1 MVKYQYIQGAF
12 HSDLKPRARLVLN
25 CLIMHANQDGECFPS
40 IKTIAAECGYG
51 VSTVKRALNDL
62 CEAGY
67 LQKQARFDERKK
79 GGQTSNLYTLILT
92 AEAADSDNTE
102 TEPEET
108 ETTAKL
114 DSTTEI
120 RIVRRT
126 AKAKKGEKTTTSRR
140 MDFSGLL
147 GWTGG
152 QSIFVPP

>member
-1 MVKYQYIQGAF
+1 MVKYPYIQSAF

-92 AEAADSDNTE
+92 AAPVDADNDE
-102 TEPEET
+102 VEPQEM

-114 DSTTEI
+114 DDTTEI
-120 RIVRRT
+120 RIVRKT
-126 AKAKKGEKTTTSRR
+126 AKVRKSEETTISRR

>member
-1 MVKYQYIQGAF
+1 MVKYQYIQSTF

-92 AEAADSDNTE
+92 AEPADFDTAE

-114 DSTTEI
+114 DDTTEI

-126 AKAKKGEKTTTSRR
+126 AKVRKSEETNISRR
-140 MDFSGLL
+140 IDFFGLL
-147 GWTGG
+147 CWTGG